1 MSRYLC
7 SGLTF
12 DCQHGPV
19 ECEGNMYHACAAAH
33 IREKRLAVEMAA
45 CMIRD
50 NMDPEA
56 AARTCAQ
63 QLRYECNQAK
73 SFCLP

>member
-1 MSRYLC
+1 
-7 SGLTF
+7 
-12 DCQHGPV
+12 
-19 ECEGNMYHACAAAH
+19 MYHACAAAH
-33 IREKRLAVEMAA
+33 IRERRLAVEMAA

-63 QLRYECNQAK
+63 RLRYECNQAK